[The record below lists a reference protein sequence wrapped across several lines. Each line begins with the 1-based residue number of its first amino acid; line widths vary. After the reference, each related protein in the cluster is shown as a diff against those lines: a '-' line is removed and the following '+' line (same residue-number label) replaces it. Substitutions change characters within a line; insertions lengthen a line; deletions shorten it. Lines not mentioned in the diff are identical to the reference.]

1 MRGARKLG
9 YFYQLMAMAAWT
21 SLPWLWL
28 LPQPTLILMGRDDP
42 LVPLINGHILAVLI
56 PKAQLRT
63 IDDGHLFMVM
73 RPAET
78 AAVIEEF
85 LADEHASPG
94 SKTSLFSRT
103 VSHSQHRG

>member
-1 MRGARKLG
+1 
-9 YFYQLMAMAAWT
+9 
-21 SLPWLWL
+21 
-28 LPQPTLILMGRDDP
+28 
-42 LVPLINGHILAVLI
+42 
-56 PKAQLRT
+56 
-63 IDDGHLFMVM
+63 M